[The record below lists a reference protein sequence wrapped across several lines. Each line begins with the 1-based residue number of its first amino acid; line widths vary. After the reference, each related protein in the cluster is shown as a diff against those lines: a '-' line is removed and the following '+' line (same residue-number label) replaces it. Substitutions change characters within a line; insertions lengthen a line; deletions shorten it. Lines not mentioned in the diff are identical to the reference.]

1 MPAGSSRAPG
11 TANPTALTVC
21 CFEYC
26 EISSA
31 IALTVCAPD
40 TSAFGVGALIVAMT
54 LKSES
59 TNALLISVPPTS
71 TATTWF
77 TEMSVITYRE

>member
-1 MPAGSSRAPG
+1 
-11 TANPTALTVC
+11 L
-21 CFEYC
+21 
-26 EISSA
+26 
-31 IALTVCAPD
+31 
-40 TSAFGVGALIVAMT
+40 GVGALIVAMT

>member
-1 MPAGSSRAPG
+1 MSLYTTPLQFGYFL
-11 TANPTALTVC
+11 ALL
-21 CFEYC
+21 F
-26 EISSA
+26 A
-31 IALTVCAPD
+31 ILLWYRGWQEERLSD
-40 TSAFGVGALIVAMT
+40 KFLGVVMFFVAMT